1 MGLRDLIGKAR
12 SELSGVE
19 PVVQDVEVGGELVS
33 FGFLPVG
40 GAKWDE
46 LTVTHPPRKNAT
58 LDMNLGYDVSA
69 VARAYPVDKI
79 TVDGEPVAA
88 EDWAELFDVISS
100 PNIKNITSVLWGI
113 NQLDP
118 AKKLA
123 DLGKARAS
131 RSESS

>member
-12 SELSGVE
+12 SELSDVE
-19 PVVQDVEVGGELVS
+19 PVVQDVEVAGELVS
-33 FGFLPVG
+33 LGFLPAG

-58 LDMNLGYDVSA
+58 LDMNLGYDVAA

-79 TVDGEPVAA
+79 TADGEPVTA
-88 EDWAELFDVISS
+88 EDWADLFTVISS

-113 NQLDP
+113 NHLDP
-118 AKKLA
+118 AKKLTE
-123 DLGKARAS
+123 LGKARAS